1 VLIFV
6 SCDCSSA
13 SNWYRLPPSHYC
25 RSFHRSAS
33 LLVLAALQ
41 WSTNVLVPS
50 GGVGH
55 TRRHIPKHVRCR
67 ACRKP
72 AGGRRRCLFFQG
84 FFSPHA
90 PNESGT
96 EDWTGGL
103 KSTMRWSSPAIR
115 GRLQF
120 HRAFQSGLVL
130 GLFSSTVMAMEII
143 GAQGVRRALQW
154 SVRKRGRPG

>member
-1 VLIFV
+1 
-6 SCDCSSA
+6 
-13 SNWYRLPPSHYC
+13 
-25 RSFHRSAS
+25 
-33 LLVLAALQ
+33 
-41 WSTNVLVPS
+41 
-50 GGVGH
+50 
-55 TRRHIPKHVRCR
+55 
-67 ACRKP
+67 
-72 AGGRRRCLFFQG
+72 LFFQG

-130 GLFSSTVMAMEII
+130 GLVLIRRDGDGDNRRPASTPVVGAKAGPSRLTSTSSIIHAWDEAGRFSSAPM
-143 GAQGVRRALQW
+143 
-154 SVRKRGRPG
+154 

>member
-1 VLIFV
+1 
-6 SCDCSSA
+6 
-13 SNWYRLPPSHYC
+13 
-25 RSFHRSAS
+25 
-33 LLVLAALQ
+33 
-41 WSTNVLVPS
+41 
-50 GGVGH
+50 
-55 TRRHIPKHVRCR
+55 
-67 ACRKP
+67 
-72 AGGRRRCLFFQG
+72 LFFQG

-154 SVRKRGRPG
+154 SVRKP